1 MFTALRSIALLIGL
15 TILLAACSSSDPEIQ
30 TNAVASLDSETAAGE
45 ATATADLNGSSEGE
59 VDPEQAAL
67 EFSQCMRDEGL
78 DFPDIGLDANGNPD
92 IREGF
97 EAIRGQD
104 GFRDSVDACSDF
116 LAGAGFGGG
125 RAALTENVELQDALV
140 EFSAC
145 VRDQGFDVGDLQL
158 GVGPGTGGAGPGAGD
173 GQGANQQGGRGE
185 GGFDPGRRLADGLG
199 LDADD
204 PAVQA
209 AIADCQPVLDEA
221 FSAAGIG
228 GR

>member
-1 MFTALRSIALLIGL
+1 MRPRRRCDLND
-15 TILLAACSSSDPEIQ
+15 SSDG
-30 TNAVASLDSETAAGE
+30 ET
-45 ATATADLNGSSEGE
+45 
-59 VDPEQAAL
+59 DPEQAAL
-67 EFSQCMRDEGL
+67 DFSQCMRDQGL

-97 EAIRGQD
+97 EAIRGQE
-104 GFRDSVDACSDF
+104 GFRDGLDSCSEF

-125 RAALTENVELQDALV
+125 RAALTDNVELQDALV

-145 VRDQGFDVGDLQL
+145 VRDQGFDVGDIQL
-158 GVGPGTGGAGPGAGD
+158 GVGPEGGGAGPGPGSGDGD
-173 GQGANQQGGRGE
+173 GQAANQQGGRGE

-209 AIADCQPVLDEA
+209 AITDCQPILEEA